1 MDRILF
7 GDNQFFGVNHASE
20 EKARLQ
26 TIRFQNIESIIKV
39 LDTAYDAGIRTFMCT
54 THDRIAEVC
63 EHVRSNPAA
72 LRDRSSS
79 IPACRMPTSTR
90 TP

>member
-26 TIRFQNIESIIKV
+26 TIRFQTIESIIKV

-54 THDRIAEVC
+54 THDRIAEIC
-63 EHVRSNPAA
+63 EHSAA
-72 LRDRSSS
+72 IPSATRRSSS
-79 IPACRMPTSTR
+79 IPACRTPTSTR

>member
-63 EHVRSNPAA
+63 EHVRSNPARYA
-72 LRDRSSS
+72 SFKFY
-79 IPACRMPTSTR
+79 PCMPYAHKYRMP
-90 TP
+90 